1 MEEMKKCIGM
11 ILVAAMLMLAG
22 AAFAEGPGGNM
33 GGMPPMQ
40 GGPQQ
45 GNAPQM
51 NGPAPSDQPQGNP
64 PQMNGPAPSNQQS
77 NAPQMNEQAPN
88 GQQPGNPPQMNG
100 QAPSD
105 QPQGNAPQMNGQA
118 PSDQQSNAPQMN
130 GQAPNGKQPGNPPQ
144 MNSQAPNGQMPMN
157 PPQMDGNGPEM
168 KMIDF
173 DAMAENSVI
182 SDDTLAKIKAY
193 MEENKPAEMNAQQPM
208 NGMPP
213 EKPETDGEKT
223 DADPE
228 VKNGLL
234 EDLLS
239 AGIITQEEYE
249 ALNAAQ

>member
-1 MEEMKKCIGM
+1 MKKCIGM

-45 GNAPQM
+45 GNASQM
-51 NGPAPSDQPQGNP
+51 NGPAPSDQ
-64 PQMNGPAPSNQQS
+64 
-77 NAPQMNEQAPN
+77 
-88 GQQPGNPPQMNG
+88 
-100 QAPSD
+100 
-105 QPQGNAPQMNGQA
+105 QGNAPQMNGQA

-130 GQAPNGKQPGNPPQ
+130 GQAPNGQQPGNAPQMNGQAPSDQQGNAPRMNGQAPNGQQPGNPPQ
-144 MNSQAPNGQMPMN
+144 MNGQTLSDQQGNAPQMNGQAPNGQMPMN
-157 PPQMDGNGPEM
+157 PPQMDGNGPQM

-182 SDDTLAKIKAY
+182 SAETLEKIKAY

>member
-1 MEEMKKCIGM
+1 MKKCIGM

-33 GGMPPMQ
+33 VGMPPMQ

-51 NGPAPSDQPQGNP
+51 NG
-64 PQMNGPAPSNQQS
+64 
-77 NAPQMNEQAPN
+77 QAPN

-105 QPQGNAPQMNGQA
+105 QQGNAPQMNGQA
-118 PSDQQSNAPQMN
+118 PSNQQGNPPQMNGQVPNGQQPGNAPQMN
-130 GQAPNGKQPGNPPQ
+130 G
-144 MNSQAPNGQMPMN
+144 QAPNGQMPMN
-157 PPQMDGNGPEM
+157 PPQMDGNGPQM

-182 SDDTLAKIKAY
+182 SAETLEKIKAY

-208 NGMPP
+208 KGMPP

-228 VKNGLL
+228 GKNGLL

>member
-1 MEEMKKCIGM
+1 MKKCIGM

-51 NGPAPSDQPQGNP
+51 NGPAPSDQQG
-64 PQMNGPAPSNQQS
+64 
-77 NAPQMNEQAPN
+77 NAPQMNGQAPN
-88 GQQPGNPPQMNG
+88 GQQPGNPPQMN
-100 QAPSD
+100 D
-105 QPQGNAPQMNGQA
+105 QVPNGQ
-118 PSDQQSNAPQMN
+118 
-130 GQAPNGKQPGNPPQ
+130 QPGNPPQ
-144 MNSQAPNGQMPMN
+144 MNGQVPNGQQPGNAPQMNGQAPNGQMPMN

-168 KMIDF
+168 KRIDF

-182 SDDTLAKIKAY
+182 SAETLAKIKAY

>member
-1 MEEMKKCIGM
+1 MKKCIGM

-51 NGPAPSDQPQGNP
+51 NGPAPSDQQG
-64 PQMNGPAPSNQQS
+64 
-77 NAPQMNEQAPN
+77 NAPQMNGQAPN
-88 GQQPGNPPQMNG
+88 GQQPGNPPQMN
-100 QAPSD
+100 D
-105 QPQGNAPQMNGQA
+105 QVPNGQ
-118 PSDQQSNAPQMN
+118 
-130 GQAPNGKQPGNPPQ
+130 QPGNPPQ
-144 MNSQAPNGQMPMN
+144 MNGQVPNGQQPGNAPQMNGQAPNGQMPMN

-182 SDDTLAKIKAY
+182 SAETLAKIKAY

>member
-1 MEEMKKCIGM
+1 MKKCIGM

-33 GGMPPMQ
+33 GGIPPMQ

-45 GNAPQM
+45 ENQPQM
-51 NGPAPSDQPQGNP
+51 NGPAPSDQQGNQ
-64 PQMNGPAPSNQQS
+64 PQMNG
-77 NAPQMNEQAPN
+77 QAPN
-88 GQQPGNPPQMNG
+88 GQQPG
-100 QAPSD
+100 
-105 QPQGNAPQMNGQA
+105 
-118 PSDQQSNAPQMN
+118 NAPQMN
-130 GQAPNGKQPGNPPQ
+130 GQAPNG
-144 MNSQAPNGQMPMN
+144 QMPIN

-182 SDDTLAKIKAY
+182 SAETLAKIKAY

-228 VKNGLL
+228 GKNGLL

-249 ALNAAQ
+249 ALNAEQ

>member
-1 MEEMKKCIGM
+1 MKKCIGM

-33 GGMPPMQ
+33 GGIPPMQ
-40 GGPQQ
+40 GGPQQENQPQMNGPAPSDQQGNQPQMKGPAPSDQQ

-51 NGPAPSDQPQGNP
+51 NGPAPSDRQGNQ
-64 PQMNGPAPSNQQS
+64 PQMNG
-77 NAPQMNEQAPN
+77 QAPN
-88 GQQPGNPPQMNG
+88 GQQPG
-100 QAPSD
+100 
-105 QPQGNAPQMNGQA
+105 
-118 PSDQQSNAPQMN
+118 NAPQMN
-130 GQAPNGKQPGNPPQ
+130 GQAPNG
-144 MNSQAPNGQMPMN
+144 QMPIN

-182 SDDTLAKIKAY
+182 SAETLAKIKAY

-228 VKNGLL
+228 GKNGLL

-249 ALNAAQ
+249 ALNAEQ

>member
-1 MEEMKKCIGM
+1 MKKCIGM

-45 GNAPQM
+45 GNQPQM
-51 NGPAPSDQPQGNP
+51 NG
-64 PQMNGPAPSNQQS
+64 
-77 NAPQMNEQAPN
+77 
-88 GQQPGNPPQMNG
+88 
-100 QAPSD
+100 
-105 QPQGNAPQMNGQA
+105 
-118 PSDQQSNAPQMN
+118 
-130 GQAPNGKQPGNPPQ
+130 
-144 MNSQAPNGQMPMN
+144 QAPNGQMPMN

-182 SDDTLAKIKAY
+182 SAETLAKIKAY

-213 EKPETDGEKT
+213 EKPETDDEKT

-228 VKNGLL
+228 GKNGLL

>member
-1 MEEMKKCIGM
+1 MKKCIGM

-33 GGMPPMQ
+33 GGIPPMQ

-45 GNAPQM
+45 GNAPQK
-51 NGPAPSDQPQGNP
+51 NGPAPSDQQG
-64 PQMNGPAPSNQQS
+64 
-77 NAPQMNEQAPN
+77 NAPQMNGLAPSDRQGNQPQMNGQAPN
-88 GQQPGNPPQMNG
+88 GQQPGN
-100 QAPSD
+100 
-105 QPQGNAPQMNGQA
+105 APQMNG
-118 PSDQQSNAPQMN
+118 
-130 GQAPNGKQPGNPPQ
+130 
-144 MNSQAPNGQMPMN
+144 QAPNGQMPMN

-182 SDDTLAKIKAY
+182 SAETLAKIKAY
-193 MEENKPAEMNAQQPM
+193 MEENKPAEMNAQQTM

-228 VKNGLL
+228 GKNGLL

>member
-1 MEEMKKCIGM
+1 MKKCIGM

-51 NGPAPSDQPQGNP
+51 NGPAPSDQQGNQ
-64 PQMNGPAPSNQQS
+64 PQMNG
-77 NAPQMNEQAPN
+77 QAPN
-88 GQQPGNPPQMNG
+88 GQQPG
-100 QAPSD
+100 
-105 QPQGNAPQMNGQA
+105 
-118 PSDQQSNAPQMN
+118 NAPQMN
-130 GQAPNGKQPGNPPQ
+130 GQAPNGQQPGNAPQ
-144 MNSQAPNGQMPMN
+144 MNGQAPNGQQPGNAPQMNGQAPNGQQPGNAPQMNGQTPNGQMPMN

-182 SDDTLAKIKAY
+182 SDETLAKIKAY

-228 VKNGLL
+228 VKKGLL

>member
-1 MEEMKKCIGM
+1 MKKCIGM

-51 NGPAPSDQPQGNP
+51 NVQAPSDQQG
-64 PQMNGPAPSNQQS
+64 
-77 NAPQMNEQAPN
+77 NAPQMNGLAPN
-88 GQQPGNPPQMNG
+88 GQQP
-100 QAPSD
+100 
-105 QPQGNAPQMNGQA
+105 GNAPQMNGQA
-118 PSDQQSNAPQMN
+118 PSDQQGNAPQMN
-130 GQAPNGKQPGNPPQ
+130 GQAPSNQQGNPPQMNGQVPNGQQPGNPPQ
-144 MNSQAPNGQMPMN
+144 MNGQAPNGQMPMN
-157 PPQMDGNGPEM
+157 PPQMDGNGPQM

-182 SDDTLAKIKAY
+182 SAETLEKIKAY

>member
-1 MEEMKKCIGM
+1 MKKCIGM

-45 GNAPQM
+45 GNQPQM
-51 NGPAPSDQPQGNP
+51 NGPAPSDRQ
-64 PQMNGPAPSNQQS
+64 
-77 NAPQMNEQAPN
+77 E
-88 GQQPGNPPQMNG
+88 
-100 QAPSD
+100 
-105 QPQGNAPQMNGQA
+105 NAPQMNG
-118 PSDQQSNAPQMN
+118 
-130 GQAPNGKQPGNPPQ
+130 
-144 MNSQAPNGQMPMN
+144 QAPNGQMPMN
-157 PPQMDGNGPEM
+157 PPQMDGNGPQM

-182 SDDTLAKIKAY
+182 SAETLAKIKAY

-228 VKNGLL
+228 GKNGLL

>member
-1 MEEMKKCIGM
+1 MKKCIGM

-33 GGMPPMQ
+33 GGIPPMQ
-40 GGPQQ
+40 GGPQQENQPQMKGPAPSDQQ

-51 NGPAPSDQPQGNP
+51 NG
-64 PQMNGPAPSNQQS
+64 
-77 NAPQMNEQAPN
+77 
-88 GQQPGNPPQMNG
+88 
-100 QAPSD
+100 
-105 QPQGNAPQMNGQA
+105 
-118 PSDQQSNAPQMN
+118 
-130 GQAPNGKQPGNPPQ
+130 
-144 MNSQAPNGQMPMN
+144 QAPNGQMPMN

-182 SDDTLAKIKAY
+182 SAETLAKIKAY

-228 VKNGLL
+228 GKNGLL

>member
-1 MEEMKKCIGM
+1 MKKCIGM

-33 GGMPPMQ
+33 GGIPPMQ

-45 GNAPQM
+45 ENQPQM
-51 NGPAPSDQPQGNP
+51 NGPAPSDRQGNQ
-64 PQMNGPAPSNQQS
+64 PQMNG
-77 NAPQMNEQAPN
+77 
-88 GQQPGNPPQMNG
+88 
-100 QAPSD
+100 
-105 QPQGNAPQMNGQA
+105 
-118 PSDQQSNAPQMN
+118 
-130 GQAPNGKQPGNPPQ
+130 
-144 MNSQAPNGQMPMN
+144 QAPNGQMPMN

-182 SDDTLAKIKAY
+182 SAETLAKIKAY
-193 MEENKPAEMNAQQPM
+193 MEENKPAEMNTQQPM

-228 VKNGLL
+228 GKNGLL

-249 ALNAAQ
+249 ALNAEQ

>member
-1 MEEMKKCIGM
+1 MKKCIGM

-33 GGMPPMQ
+33 GGIPPMQ

-45 GNAPQM
+45 ENQPQM
-51 NGPAPSDQPQGNP
+51 NGPAPSDQQGNQ
-64 PQMNGPAPSNQQS
+64 PQMNG
-77 NAPQMNEQAPN
+77 
-88 GQQPGNPPQMNG
+88 
-100 QAPSD
+100 
-105 QPQGNAPQMNGQA
+105 
-118 PSDQQSNAPQMN
+118 
-130 GQAPNGKQPGNPPQ
+130 
-144 MNSQAPNGQMPMN
+144 QAPNGQMPMN

-182 SDDTLAKIKAY
+182 SAETLAKIKAY

-228 VKNGLL
+228 GKNGLL

-249 ALNAAQ
+249 ALNAEQ

>member
-1 MEEMKKCIGM
+1 MKKCIGM

-45 GNAPQM
+45 GNQPQM
-51 NGPAPSDQPQGNP
+51 NGPASSDQ
-64 PQMNGPAPSNQQS
+64 
-77 NAPQMNEQAPN
+77 
-88 GQQPGNPPQMNG
+88 
-100 QAPSD
+100 
-105 QPQGNAPQMNGQA
+105 QGNAPQMNG
-118 PSDQQSNAPQMN
+118 
-130 GQAPNGKQPGNPPQ
+130 
-144 MNSQAPNGQMPMN
+144 QAPNGQMPMN

-182 SDDTLAKIKAY
+182 SAETLAKIKAY

>member
-1 MEEMKKCIGM
+1 MKKCIGM

-22 AAFAEGPGGNM
+22 AAFAEGHGGNM

-45 GNAPQM
+45 GNAPQK
-51 NGPAPSDQPQGNP
+51 NGPAPSDQQGNA
-64 PQMNGPAPSNQQS
+64 PQMNGPAPS
-77 NAPQMNEQAPN
+77 
-88 GQQPGNPPQMNG
+88 
-100 QAPSD
+100 D
-105 QPQGNAPQMNGQA
+105 RQGNQ
-118 PSDQQSNAPQMN
+118 PQMN
-130 GQAPNGKQPGNPPQ
+130 GQAPNG
-144 MNSQAPNGQMPMN
+144 QMPIN

-182 SDDTLAKIKAY
+182 SAETLAKIKAY
-193 MEENKPAEMNAQQPM
+193 MEENKPAEMNAQQTM

-228 VKNGLL
+228 GKNGLL

>member
-1 MEEMKKCIGM
+1 MKKCIGM

-33 GGMPPMQ
+33 GGIPPMQ

-45 GNAPQM
+45 ENQPQM
-51 NGPAPSDQPQGNP
+51 NGPAPSDRQGN
-64 PQMNGPAPSNQQS
+64 Q
-77 NAPQMNEQAPN
+77 
-88 GQQPGNPPQMNG
+88 
-100 QAPSD
+100 
-105 QPQGNAPQMNGQA
+105 
-118 PSDQQSNAPQMN
+118 PQMN
-130 GQAPNGKQPGNPPQ
+130 GQAPNG
-144 MNSQAPNGQMPMN
+144 QMPIN

-182 SDDTLAKIKAY
+182 SAETLAKIKAY

-228 VKNGLL
+228 GKNGLL

-249 ALNAAQ
+249 ALNAEQ

>member
-1 MEEMKKCIGM
+1 MKKCIGM

-33 GGMPPMQ
+33 GGIPPMQ

-45 GNAPQM
+45 ENQPQM
-51 NGPAPSDQPQGNP
+51 NG
-64 PQMNGPAPSNQQS
+64 
-77 NAPQMNEQAPN
+77 QAPN
-88 GQQPGNPPQMNG
+88 GQQPGN
-100 QAPSD
+100 
-105 QPQGNAPQMNGQA
+105 APQMNG
-118 PSDQQSNAPQMN
+118 
-130 GQAPNGKQPGNPPQ
+130 
-144 MNSQAPNGQMPMN
+144 QAPNGQMPMN

-182 SDDTLAKIKAY
+182 SAETLAKIKAY

-228 VKNGLL
+228 GKNGLL

>member
-1 MEEMKKCIGM
+1 MKKCIGM

-45 GNAPQM
+45 GNVPQM
-51 NGPAPSDQPQGNP
+51 NG
-64 PQMNGPAPSNQQS
+64 
-77 NAPQMNEQAPN
+77 QAPN
-88 GQQPGNPPQMNG
+88 GQQPGNPPQMNV
-100 QAPSD
+100 QTPSD
-105 QPQGNAPQMNGQA
+105 QQENAPQMNGQVPNGQQPGNAPQMNG
-118 PSDQQSNAPQMN
+118 
-130 GQAPNGKQPGNPPQ
+130 
-144 MNSQAPNGQMPMN
+144 QAPNGQMPMN
-157 PPQMDGNGPEM
+157 PPQMDGNGPQM

-182 SDDTLAKIKAY
+182 SAETLEKIKAY

-228 VKNGLL
+228 GKNGLL